1 MYIVV
6 NPNGKYYTNDARRF
20 AGEQPFL
27 WSSHK
32 QLAKQYTKRG
42 WARKVAERVGG
53 NEQLLSITG
62 GSAIRSSRGQ

>member
-6 NPNGKYYTNDARRF
+6 NHMGKYYTNDVRRF

-32 QLAKQYTKRG
+32 QLAKRYAKRG
-42 WARKVAERVGG
+42 WAQKVATRVGG
-53 NEQLLSITG
+53 NEQLLYLNGPTT
-62 GSAIRSSRGQ
+62 RNSRRQ